1 MIVFGLFVILL
12 SSQVIAFG
20 PLQPSQISS
29 FSNTRSSNT
38 GYKHLALNSSAEL
51 IPDDTITPKEFD
63 DRFERWKFMQN
74 ILEGDADED
83 LANHALFLVL
93 DRAIR
98 YLKEGKTT
106 EDSPEITAALQEKIE
121 KVLAASENRRI
132 PVLGVSEDMPTYN
145 AIQSILPDPVEDEDA
160 NKSSWDVVMQLHGME
175 MVKISEK
182 NPTYEW
188 TMSCSLVR
196 LLLQYDFLENGV
208 EP

>member
-1 MIVFGLFVILL
+1 MIVFCFFLILL
-12 SSQVIAFG
+12 SLQVNAFGSLQRSQV
-20 PLQPSQISS
+20 SS
-29 FSNTRSSNT
+29 FLNIRSRQSNLR
-38 GYKHLALNSSAEL
+38 HRHFALNSSAEL
-51 IPDDTITPKEFD
+51 IPDDTPKEFD

-74 ILEGDADED
+74 ILEGDADAD

-98 YLKEGKTT
+98 NLNEGKQT
-106 EDSPEITAALQEKIE
+106 EDSPEITSVLQERIE
-121 KVLAASENRRI
+121 RVLAASERSR
-132 PVLGVSEDMPTYN
+132 VLILGEAEDISMYN

-175 MVKISEK
+175 MVKISEN

-196 LLLQYDFLENGV
+196 LLLQYDFLENGIA
-208 EP
+208 P